1 MRIRST
7 IVALLLQLAIPV
19 CGQVTDLLV
28 SGEELCATNRMNV
41 GAALRLLAP
50 ETSGD
55 VLLLVDGARQEVGT
69 LEMLSVYDVAAV
81 RVMRNSGQQMRWCT
95 RHQTIVE
102 LTTRKMKGGNVNA
115 TYHGDWSI
123 GRQHRHQA
131 DVEGSDSIV
140 GYLLSAYGVSKRDDG
155 DQDED
160 DLGLRAYISYRRGG
174 LHLHNDIG
182 FRHSDVETGAGSFTE
197 HRTARLTDRFGGELK
212 IMKGLRLT
220 GDFSFAYRHTTS
232 DCFLSPSSDVF
243 AGIEDARQ
251 RGSYQK
257 GVTRDLTYEGGL
269 QLQGSWKT
277 ERGAWRA
284 EAGTRLY
291 SGQLEGDSYGGIG
304 ILSDR
309 MAYISFTLG
318 YDTAGVRQASRQY
331 ERTLTSWAIVG
342 YELDGRYGV
351 NGGVS
356 LWHSSLLAPHHRT
369 VMRGY
374 GEVYW
379 KVSQPAN
386 MMVAFS
392 HSITGFV
399 PFSNQDFSTLY
410 VNRNDEQYIYN
421 YYLTGTRLVHEADED
436 LRPARTTTEQLS
448 VNATWRRLA
457 AMLRLYHEETKYAP
471 LPANNGVE
479 LDTRVPLVSQ
489 ESFRLSAGAGIR
501 YDHLTRGHLTVQATS
516 GPWDAHVAI
525 GGDDDLG
532 QSSVQLNYRFLPA
545 KAPGAGKTVL
555 GAKSLAL
562 GASVLNPVR
571 WQPDGWTQPRQYV
584 LSLSF
589 GF

>member
-7 IVALLLQLAIPV
+7 VIALLLLPAIPV

-28 SGEELCATNRMNV
+28 SGEELCATNRIDV

-55 VLLLVDGARQEVGT
+55 VLLLVDGARQEVDA

-102 LTTRKMKGGNVNA
+102 ITTRKMKGGDINA

-123 GRQHRHQA
+123 GKQHRHQA

-140 GYLLSAYGVSKRDDG
+140 GYLLSAYGASKDSG
-155 DQDED
+155 
-160 DLGLRAYISYRRGG
+160 LGLRAYISYRKGG

-182 FRHSDVETGAGSFTE
+182 FRHSDAEDGENSFTE
-197 HRTARLTDRFGGELK
+197 YRTARLTDRFGGELQ
-212 IMKGLRLT
+212 IMKGLRLM
-220 GDFSFAYRHTTS
+220 GDFSFAYRRTAT
-232 DCFLSPSSDVF
+232 DRFLSPSSDVF
-243 AGIEDARQ
+243 AGIDDARQ

-257 GVTRDLTYEGGL
+257 GLTRDLTYEGGL
-269 QLQGSWKT
+269 QLQGAWKAG
-277 ERGAWRA
+277 RGEWRT
-284 EAGTRLY
+284 EAGVRLY
-291 SGQLEGDSYGGIG
+291 SGELEGDSYGGVG

-318 YDTAGVRQASRQY
+318 YDTAGVRQASRRY
-331 ERTLTSWAIVG
+331 ERTLTSWATVG

-351 NGGVS
+351 NGGIS
-356 LWHSSLLAPHHRT
+356 LWHSSLLAPAHRT

-379 KVSQPAN
+379 KVSRPAN

-392 HSITGFV
+392 HGVTGFV
-399 PFSNQDFSTLY
+399 PFSSQDFSTLY

-421 YYLTGTRLVHEADED
+421 YYLTGTRLTHEADED

-457 AMLRLYHEETKYAP
+457 AMLRFYHEETKYAP

-479 LDTRVPLVSQ
+479 LDTRLPLVSQ
-489 ESFRLSAGAGIR
+489 GPFRLSTGVGIR
-501 YDHLTRGHLTVQATS
+501 YDHLTRGHLTVLAS
-516 GPWDAHVAI
+516 AGPWHAHVAI

-532 QSSVQLNYRFLPA
+532 QSSLQLNYRLQAVKP
-545 KAPGAGKTVL
+545 L
-555 GAKSLAL
+555 GMKSLEL
-562 GASVLNPVR
+562 GASVLNPVC
-571 WQPDGWTQPRQYV
+571 WHPDGWTQPRQYV

-589 GF
+589 AF